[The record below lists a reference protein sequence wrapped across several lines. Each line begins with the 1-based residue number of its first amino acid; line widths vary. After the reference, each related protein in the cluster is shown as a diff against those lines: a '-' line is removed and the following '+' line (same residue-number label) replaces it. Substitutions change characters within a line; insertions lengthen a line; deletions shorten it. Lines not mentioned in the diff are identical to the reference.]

1 MVPQLERSLQ
11 LQDEIIQAYQ
21 QKAPELRR
29 FAQKIKAGGSVAA
42 LQAAEEREAFLLEL
56 QKPLVARYGFEESAK
71 GVRDAMVEYADIAEN
86 NLVTKR
92 HNHME
97 RLLAGGEDIDL
108 YLGVPAQQAIRNF
121 GTRRPAPPS
130 QFPLV
135 AREDFEKSF
144 EGRRLPVPRKDML
157 AANTTEELAAACKRG
172 DTLRAEALLGQSGVV
187 NIGFHGL
194 GPAGAKTLAQVISPK
209 LEALELDI
217 TGNGIGPEGVKAL
230 ASKIPKNLKVL
241 KLNLS
246 RNRLTLAGVKAIAA
260 SIPKSVEVLSL
271 GFSGM
276 KMGAAGAAAL
286 AEAIPPQV
294 KDLSLDLFG
303 NKIGDDGMDLISKA
317 LPKSLELLHVVLQ
330 QNDLSRRGFFMLDRQ
345 IGDPLNQRF
354 LPKLKPENF
363 IKSGEV
369 DVTEF
374 KEEADGTIHR
384 QVEWQR
390 VI

>member
-241 KLNLS
+241 
-246 RNRLTLAGVKAIAA
+246 
-260 SIPKSVEVLSL
+260 SL